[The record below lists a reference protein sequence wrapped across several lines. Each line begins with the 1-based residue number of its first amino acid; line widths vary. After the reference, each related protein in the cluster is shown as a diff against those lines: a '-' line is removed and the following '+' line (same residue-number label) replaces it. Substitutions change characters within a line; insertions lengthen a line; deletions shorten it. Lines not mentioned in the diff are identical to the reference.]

1 MEKDKQLLTIFNNCL
16 SLYKINTMVKIYS
29 IPDCPYCAELKEILT
44 KEGVEFIDVNVM
56 LPENDAEYNQ
66 LSQITKSD
74 DVPIVK
80 VGKQLLVPNVSF
92 KSIRE
97 AADLTKKFLA

>member
-1 MEKDKQLLTIFNNCL
+1 MEK
-16 SLYKINTMVKIYS
+16 VKIYS
-29 IPDCPYCAELKEILT
+29 IPDCPYCTELKSILT
-44 KEGVEFIDVNVM
+44 EEGVEFIDVNVN
-56 LPENDAEYNQ
+56 LEENENEYNQ
-66 LSQITKSD
+66 IHEITKSD

-92 KSIRE
+92 ASIRE